1 MDINEV
7 MNSYKNVNQ
16 HIDDLNKFNQNDY
29 DTKMG
34 TAEGKEFVKGLIGK
48 GKATKEIVDGV
59 SATSKSIIDKQAQ
72 IAKVAKA
79 GKLMGAESEGDIEL
93 SDLGQNMANDSS
105 GAKTGARLID
115 GGEVAADALN
125 DAADV
130 GRLASVGKSAIGALS
145 KGGSVLG
152 IGMGVYDVGEDI
164 YNDIKNKK
172 IGITG
177 NNWQEKMG
185 HVGEEISGG
194 LDAAG
199 LALGPEFLLAGAVVG
214 GVSAILNWYGHKKE
228 KQGVKDAKP
237 PAPVIQHPPPP
248 NFSRIGMVQQHNNNI
263 NQMVN

>member
-1 MDINEV
+1 MD
-7 MNSYKNVNQ
+7 MNQVLDNYKNVNQ

-34 TAEGKEFVKGLIGK
+34 TAEGEEFIKGLINK
-48 GKATKEIVDGV
+48 GKATKEIVEGV
-59 SATSKSIIDKQAQ
+59 SATSKAILDKNAQA
-72 IAKVAKA
+72 AKVAKA

-93 SDLGQNMANDSS
+93 SDLGKNMANDSS
-105 GAKTGARLID
+105 GAKTGSRLID
-115 GGEVAADALN
+115 GGQVAADALN

-130 GRLASVGKSAIGALS
+130 GRLASVGKSAVGVMS

-152 IGMGVYDVGEDI
+152 VGMGVYDVGEDI

-177 NNWQEKMG
+177 NNWQEKLG

-199 LALGPEFLLAGAVVG
+199 LALGPEFMLAGAVVG
-214 GVSAILNWYGHKKE
+214 GVSEIFNLWGGSKDH
-228 KQGVKDAKP
+228 QGVPEPPKP
-237 PAPVIQHPPPP
+237 VVESNVTPP
-248 NFSRIGMVQQHNNNI
+248 NFAALGMVQNHNNNI
-263 NQMVN
+263 KQFTN

>member
-1 MDINEV
+1 MDMNEV
-7 MNSYKNVNQ
+7 MNNYKNVNQ

-72 IAKVAKA
+72 AAKVAKA

-105 GAKTGARLID
+105 GAKTGSRLID

-152 IGMGVYDVGEDI
+152 IGMGAYDVGEDI

-214 GVSAILNWYGHKKE
+214 GVSEIMNLWGGSKDHE
-228 KQGVKDAKP
+228 GVPEPPKP
-237 PAPVIQHPPPP
+237 VVESNVAPP
-248 NFSRIGMVQQHNNNI
+248 NFAALGMVQNHNNNI
-263 NQMVN
+263 KQFTN